1 MNKYINT
8 CWRSQGASGWF
19 CRRGQ
24 GRLRQQWSRKPESS
38 VNTEALTPSPVAELL
53 SWAVFQDTD
62 YEDSLRMSPA
72 NSTFCDDGIALHLIS
87 TILFCR
93 RGTITGGF
101 YMGQRRT
108 WICLLGVALR
118 QWEQRP
124 EAGDHS
130 LHGDPEFHARGFHKG
145 RK

>member
-1 MNKYINT
+1 M
-8 CWRSQGASGWF
+8 
-19 CRRGQ
+19 
-24 GRLRQQWSRKPESS
+24 
-38 VNTEALTPSPVAELL
+38 NTEALTPSPVAELL

-130 LHGDPEFHARGFHKG
+130 LHGAVARGRPPRVRTDGAQVMWDESVFSPHLHTVNPTC
-145 RK
+145 